1 MGGGLAEDWG
11 LAGDFHL
18 WKAEKMYNNTR
29 ERNSRKYEEKS
40 ELKVSL
46 VIYGQPGGQ
55 NVFFFLSE
63 VNEGS
68 IINC

>member
-1 MGGGLAEDWG
+1 
-11 LAGDFHL
+11 
-18 WKAEKMYNNTR
+18 MYNNTR
-29 ERNSRKYEEKS
+29 ERNLRKYEEKS

-63 VNEGS
+63 VKEGS
-68 IINC
+68 IINCWKFQLSRPSVAPTVI